1 MEIGNHKWLLIVVLT
16 VLSLSVQAQ
25 DLFYRKN
32 LANIKVDNLSQDQVL
47 RFQQQV
53 QTSSMSEQEIA
64 NYLRAKGLSR
74 EEIEKLK
81 KRMGGLSGSGSG
93 SVVGNFEVMDQYF
106 KLRDS
111 LQRIADDSLS
121 GSNYKSRA
129 YVRAKLIPD
138 SIIFGSELFANA
150 KMSFM
155 SDGQMATPAN
165 YIIGPGDIINL
176 TLYGAQEVN
185 TDIKVLPDGTVNIP
199 YAGVLP
205 VVGAT
210 IESATA
216 RIKRALQQNGYSTL
230 ATGETKLSINIAEFR
245 SFKVT
250 VIGAKSPGNYRIP
263 SVATVFHV
271 LHLSGGPGQKGTYRD
286 IEVIRKGKVIRKI
299 DLYKFM
305 VSGSLEDDINLQE
318 NDVINIPSYEN
329 RVMLKGEVKR
339 PGLFEIRD
347 GENMD
352 SLLRYAGGF
361 TPIAYKGRIYV
372 EQIGLN
378 EFVTRDVEKAG
389 FTSYFPGSGDV
400 IIVGSIVNRYIER
413 IVIEGAIS
421 RPGYYGWEEGME
433 LSTLI
438 KRAGG
443 LKENA
448 LLTRGLIYRANRDH
462 SKAYERFIPQEIV
475 DGRVD
480 LVLADGDSVVIGDK
494 SVLYPDETIR
504 VVGEV
509 KTQGSLVY
517 GEGMTAM
524 DAILLSG
531 GMLKNAQFNR
541 IEIARRVE
549 GTGDMEIAKVLQATS
564 NAELMVLADEIILQE
579 MDVVMVRP
587 NPAYFEQRVVIL
599 EGEVTYPGPYVLLKR
614 RERLSDLIGRS
625 GGLTSLADA
634 NAAFIIRETKNPFF
648 MKVKRKMEAGEMNDD
663 KDKDGSSM
671 IELDQDS
678 MIQDTI
684 AIDIKAVM
692 GKKGS
697 KYDINLIQGDIVY
710 IPTQKNT
717 ITVRGEVN
725 NTVIVNYS
733 GKKLKPY
740 LRDAG
745 GTSRFA
751 DKKRV
756 YVVDPSGRASATK
769 QFMGIRTYP
778 KVVPG
783 SIVMVPP
790 KVKKD
795 DSGADP
801 AKVAAVSSILAS
813 TSGLLFVI
821 LTLVR

>member
-1 MEIGNHKWLLIVVLT
+1 MEISKRIWLLVVFIAAMG
-16 VLSLSVQAQ
+16 SPAAAQ

-111 LQRIADDSLS
+111 LQALENDSMY
-121 GSNYKSRA
+121 GSKYKSRA
-129 YVRAKLIPD
+129 YVRTKLIPD
-138 SIIFGSELFANA
+138 SVIFGSELFANA

-165 YIIGPGDIINL
+165 YIIGPGDVLNL

-185 TDIKVLPDGTVNIP
+185 TDIKVRPDGTVNIP

-205 VVGAT
+205 LVGAT
-210 IESATA
+210 IEAATA
-216 RIKRALQQNGYSTL
+216 RIKRALQQNGYASL
-230 ATGETKLSINIAEFR
+230 ASGETRISINIAEFR

-250 VIGAKSPGNYRIP
+250 VIGAKSPGNYRVP

-271 LHLSGGPGQKGTYRD
+271 LHLSGGPGQRGTYRD
-286 IEVIRKGKVIRKI
+286 IEVIRKGKVIRTI

-305 VSGSLEDDINLQE
+305 ISGSLVDDINLQE
-318 NDVINIPSYEN
+318 NDVINIPAYEN

-339 PGLFEIRD
+339 PGLFEIRE
-347 GENMD
+347 GENLD

-361 TPIAYKGRIYV
+361 TPIAYKERVYV
-372 EQIGLN
+372 EQIGEN

-389 FTSYFPGSGDV
+389 YNGYFPGSGDV

-413 IVIEGAIS
+413 VVIDGAIS
-421 RPGYYGWEEGME
+421 RPGYYGWEEDMP
-433 LSTLI
+433 LALLI

-448 LLTRGLIYRANRDH
+448 LLTRGLIYRASRDH

-475 DGRVD
+475 DGTSE
-480 LVLADGDSVVIGDK
+480 LTLKDGDSVVIGDK
-494 SVLYPDETIR
+494 SQLFPDETVR

-509 KTQGSLVY
+509 QMPGPLVF
-517 GEGMTAM
+517 GDGMTAM

-531 GMLKNAQFNR
+531 GMLKSAEFNR
-541 IEIARRVE
+541 IEIARRVD
-549 GTGDMEIAKVLQATS
+549 GTGEMEIAKVLEATT
-564 NAELMVLADEIILQE
+564 NAALMVLADEVPLQGL
-579 MDVVMVRP
+579 DVIMVRP
-587 NPAYFEQRVVIL
+587 NPAYYEQRIVSM
-599 EGEVTYPGPYVLLKR
+599 EGEITYPGPYVLLKR
-614 RERLSDLIGRS
+614 KERLSDLIGRS
-625 GGLTSLADA
+625 GGLTSMADA
-634 NAAFIIRETKNPFF
+634 NAAFIIRETRNPFF
-648 MKVKRKMEAGEMNDD
+648 MKVKMKMEAEQLSDD
-663 KDKDGSSM
+663 MDELNRL
-671 IELDQDS
+671 ELDRDS
-678 MIQDTI
+678 ILLDTI
-684 AIDIKAVM
+684 SFDIRAVLS
-692 GKKGS
+692 KKGS
-697 KYDINLIQGDIVY
+697 KYDIHLVEGDIVH
-710 IPTQKNT
+710 IPMQKNT

-725 NTVIVNYS
+725 NTVMVNYS
-733 GKKLKPY
+733 GRKLKPY

-756 YVVDPSGRASATK
+756 YVVDPSGRASSTK
-769 QFMGIRTYP
+769 QFMGIRSYP
-778 KVVPG
+778 NVAPG

-790 KVKKD
+790 KMNKEN
-795 DSGADP
+795 GGPDP
-801 AKVAAVSSILAS
+801 ARVAALSSILAS
-813 TSGLLFVI
+813 TTSLLFVI
-821 LTLVR
+821 VTIMR